1 MSNIHKFISKQTLKP
16 YLMIEGKDGKTYR
29 DYFLTFNNSYGKT
42 YSNEE
47 MKKLMFKDN
56 TITKK
61 DMHMIDDL
69 FGIHLNQYNAFNF
82 KEENYI
88 ILKSLKN
95 ISKISYQLIMFKMN
109 RLFDEIHSK
118 NVKRTLTIDW

>member
-16 YLMIEGKDGKTYR
+16 YLMVEQKDEKTYR

-47 MKKLMFKDN
+47 IHELMFKDN

-61 DMHMIDDL
+61 DMHIIDDL

-95 ISKISYQLIMFKMN
+95 ISKIQYQLIMFKMN
-109 RLFDEIHSK
+109 RLFDEIHGK
-118 NVKRTLTIDW
+118 NVKQAVDW

>member
-16 YLMIEGKDGKTYR
+16 YLMIKEEDEKTYR
-29 DYFLTFNNSYGKT
+29 DFLFTFTNSYGKI

-47 MKKLMFKDN
+47 MKKLMFIDTTGIRKN
-56 TITKK
+56 
-61 DMHMIDDL
+61 MHIIDDL
-69 FGIHLNQYNAFNF
+69 FGIHLDQNDAFQF

-95 ISKISYQLIMFKMN
+95 ISKINYQLIMFKMN
-109 RLFDEIHSK
+109 RLFDEIHEKNSK
-118 NVKRTLTIDW
+118 QAVDW